1 MKIYTAILFF
11 FISFKSF
18 SCICD
23 DVNPI
28 IEFKQSEYV
37 FEGIII
43 SKIYAEDNQTYKV
56 LFEVI
61 KHYKDNDFSTQM
73 EFIIPSEGKYTGVF
87 SSCDWSAD
95 LGQKWL
101 VYVKKTNGILKF
113 DAECSNTKMTS
124 NRGIQASEMQKL
136 IFGNSFKFDDF
147 IFDDYE
153 HFFNRCK
160 NVSDILPILK
170 KTKKKDYINT
180 YTILIVSI
188 NKKGKLKKVF
198 FSKNLWK
205 KKDSIFD
212 VITDLIDTKKYEMSD
227 FDKDAIKLF
236 KKVKKW
242 EIKKFFKTN
251 EPVNY
256 VRYIRVEY
264 DKENNEWKC
273 SL

>member
-1 MKIYTAILFF
+1 MKIYTAILIF
-11 FISFKSF
+11 FISFKSY

-28 IEFKQSEYV
+28 IEFKLSEYV
-37 FEGIII
+37 FEGVIV
-43 SKIYAEDNQTYKV
+43 SKIYTEDKQTYKV
-56 LFEVI
+56 IFEVI
-61 KHYKDNDFSTQM
+61 KHYKHNDFTKQM
-73 EFIIPSEGKYTGVF
+73 EFLVPSEGKYTGIF

-101 VYVKKTNGILKF
+101 VYVKKENGVLKF

-124 NRGIQASEMQKL
+124 NRGIQASEMQNL
-136 IFGNSFKFDDF
+136 IFGNSFRFDDF
-147 IFDDYE
+147 IIDDYE

-170 KTKKKDYINT
+170 KAKKKDYVNT

-212 VITDLIDTKKYEMSD
+212 VITDLIDTKKYNMSD
-227 FDKDAIKLF
+227 FDKDAIKLL

-242 EIKKFFKTN
+242 EIKKFIKTN
-251 EPVNY
+251 EPVSY
-256 VRYIRVEY
+256 VRHVRVEY

-273 SL
+273 NL